1 MFLLTWVTSEQF
13 SRRHLKPVAFLVVL
27 ENNAL
32 DGRYNHIR
40 TIKVMTLWMIY
51 VSYVVKKG
59 DFKETDDFIFR
70 MNVVNY
76 FMEW

>member
-1 MFLLTWVTSEQF
+1 
-13 SRRHLKPVAFLVVL
+13 
-27 ENNAL
+27 
-32 DGRYNHIR
+32 
-40 TIKVMTLWMIY
+40 MIY